1 MTDKSERYKYQPF
14 LRTQINLL
22 CGAVVLLPLAFSI
35 WQGLRTGWHWSLAL
49 LPAVM
54 AAVAWLGHRSITRYL
69 NAICRVY
76 SVLKHCRQGEF
87 HHRVTHVHAL
97 GEVGQMA
104 WELNEFL
111 DLCEAYFREM
121 TTVFTRAGNGDFHR
135 HAFGHGLPGQ
145 MRASLKYANLALET
159 MKENHEHQLATRLAH
174 SLHDLN
180 TSNLVSNLKLC
191 QNDMVQVT
199 QILEDVVRIA
209 DDNATAA
216 SESKAGVDEV
226 REAVGNIAGKVA
238 SAARIINDLSENS
251 EQVINSLSIIT
262 EIADQTSLLAL
273 NASIEAAR
281 AGEYGRGFAVVADE
295 VKALSNRTK
304 EAAVEISKILQ
315 SFGASVEAIS
325 KEASESVEL
334 AEQMQPLVEAFSTR
348 FGEFEQASHRTIVQ
362 ATNAQETSFSTLVK
376 VDHIIYKQNAYL
388 AVSDPETNVNEG
400 KAIAVDNHSCRL
412 GKWYYEGIGKE
423 RFSSLPSYRKLETPH
438 EGVHSS
444 AHRALELA
452 RQDWKA
458 NQHLIDE
465 IVTMM
470 EKMEKASLS
479 VVQVLN
485 EMNAESIARRERQEQ
500 ELQRQEAA

>member
-1 MTDKSERYKYQPF
+1 MTDKSQRYQYQPF
-14 LRTQINLL
+14 LRTQIALL
-22 CGAVVLLPLAFSI
+22 SAAVVLLPLVFAI
-35 WQGLRTGWHWSLAL
+35 WQGFSRGWDWTLAL
-49 LPAVM
+49 LPLAM
-54 AAVAWLGHRSITRYL
+54 AAVAWFCHRTIKRYL
-69 NAICRVY
+69 DAIIQVHQILKRCR
-76 SVLKHCRQGEF
+76 RGEF

-135 HAFGHGLPGQ
+135 RAFGHGLPGQ
-145 MRASLKYANLALET
+145 MRRSLKYANLALET
-159 MKENHEHQLATRLAH
+159 MQKNHEHQLATRLSH
-174 SLHDLN
+174 NLHDLN
-180 TSNLVSNLKLC
+180 TGNLVSNLKLC

-199 QILEDVVRIA
+199 QILEDVVKIA
-209 DDNATAA
+209 DENATAA

-251 EQVINSLSIIT
+251 KQVINSLSIIT

-315 SFGASVEAIS
+315 SFGTSVEAIS
-325 KEASESVEL
+325 REASESVSL
-334 AEQMQPLVEAFSTR
+334 AERMQPLVEAFSTR
-348 FGEFEQASHRTIVQ
+348 FGEFEQASHRTIIQ
-362 ATNAQETSFSTLVK
+362 ATNAQETAFSTLVK

-388 AVSDPETNVNEG
+388 AVSDPETNVNEC

-412 GKWYYEGIGKE
+412 GKWYYEGVGKE
-423 RFSSLPSYRKLETPH
+423 RFSSLPSYKKLEAPH
-438 EGVHSS
+438 EGVHTS
-444 AHRALELA
+444 AHRALALA

-458 NQHLIDE
+458 NPHLIDE
-465 IVTMM
+465 ITAMM
-470 EKMEKASLS
+470 EKMEKSSLG
-479 VVQVLN
+479 VVEVLN
-485 EMNAESIARRERQEQ
+485 QMNAESIARREQQEQ
-500 ELQRQEAA
+500 RLQQEAA

>member
-1 MTDKSERYKYQPF
+1 MTDHAERYAYKPF

-22 CGAVVLLPLAFSI
+22 CAGAVLLPAGFAVWQGIAWGWHWQLILLPLA
-35 WQGLRTGWHWSLAL
+35 
-49 LPAVM
+49 M
-54 AAVAWLGHRSITRYL
+54 AALAGYGYFALHRYL
-69 NAICRVY
+69 DAIGRIHD
-76 SVLKHCRQGEF
+76 VLKKCRRGEF
-87 HHRVTHVHAL
+87 HHRITRVHAM
-97 GEVGQMA
+97 GEVGQIA

-121 TTVFTRAGNGDFHR
+121 TTVFTRAGNGEFHR
-135 HAFGHGLPGQ
+135 RALGHGLPGQ
-145 MRASLKYANLALET
+145 MRNSLKYANLALET
-159 MKENHEHQLATRLAH
+159 MKENHEHQLATRLSH
-174 SLHDLN
+174 NLHDLN
-180 TSNLVSNLKLC
+180 TGNLITNLKLC
-191 QNDMVQVT
+191 QKDMVQVT
-199 QILEDVVRIA
+199 QILEDVVAIA
-209 DDNATAA
+209 DANATAA

-226 REAVGNIAGKVA
+226 RRSVGDIAAKVA
-238 SAARIINDLSENS
+238 SAARIIEDLSANS
-251 EQVINSLSIIT
+251 QQVINSLSIIT

-315 SFGASVEAIS
+315 SFGDSVDAIS
-325 KEASESVEL
+325 KEAEESVAL
-334 AEQMQPLVEAFSTR
+334 AERMQPLVETFSTR

-388 AVSDPETNVNEG
+388 AVSDPETNVDEG

-412 GKWYYEGIGKE
+412 GKWYYEGTGKE
-423 RFSSLPSYRKLETPH
+423 RFSALPSYRKLEKPH
-438 EGVHSS
+438 EGVHRS

-465 IVTMM
+465 IVAMM
-470 EKMEKASLS
+470 EKMEKSSLE
-479 VVQVLN
+479 VMEVLN
-485 EMNAESIARRERQEQ
+485 RMNEESITRRERQEQ
-500 ELQRQEAA
+500 EASQASS